1 MSACLLYSAKRG
13 TSKSPCNHIPTA
25 IDSALRWEKKVKR
38 TESTTKRTAVIE
50 ARRESITKRT
60 AVTEAGTRKER
71 KTSETE
77 AETETDI
84 VIEIEIVVG
93 TRKMARRIDIVIVA
107 RIRKK

>member
-1 MSACLLYSAKRG
+1 M
-13 TSKSPCNHIPTA
+13 
-25 IDSALRWEKKVKR
+25 
-38 TESTTKRTAVIE
+38 IE